1 MPAGKGRI
9 SVFAGHRA
17 SPLSWIGRRR
27 TGRPVGS
34 GPTFH
39 AYSPS
44 PRQRTGWCC
53 PTIADRTDALPRV
66 IGPVGIA
73 GTASRS
79 RTRRARRAGDIP
91 GRYPGRY
98 PGPRQGAEGG
108 CVASKGAAPK
118 LTIRTSLRASARVLG
133 QPGIFSRQHPGDP
146 WQPGASRSGRSTE
159 RSFGPRHDLN
169 AAYRETAPIC
179 GSAQRMRVTP
189 TDRVFWRGGEAV
201 AVGLPPPGI
210 SSGGSYRTVRG

>member
-17 SPLSWIGRRR
+17 SHLSWIGRRR

-146 WQPGASRSGRSTE
+146 YQPDLRAQAPSAGHPQAIAHAAEAADSSAGLSVPLLRKGRRTDPDDLPAIIRAAGIGHQPGKIGVR
-159 RSFGPRHDLN
+159 
-169 AAYRETAPIC
+169 
-179 GSAQRMRVTP
+179 
-189 TDRVFWRGGEAV
+189 RGA
-201 AVGLPPPGI
+201 
-210 SSGGSYRTVRG
+210 RC